1 MTNSLYAFLAIAV
14 CAVVTM
20 IIRALPFAVFS
31 TRKLPAS
38 VEYLGKMLPGSI
50 MVILIIY
57 CLRSVS
63 ITVPPFGFPE
73 FICVLLCGIL
83 QYKLRNSIPS
93 IAVATVLYMIL
104 TRTVF

>member
-1 MTNSLYAFLAIAV
+1 MSNSVYALAAIAV
-14 CAVVTM
+14 CAVITM
-20 IIRALPFAVFS
+20 IIRASPFVIFSSRRLP
-31 TRKLPAS
+31 PS

-63 ITVPPFGFPE
+63 VTAPPFGFPE
-73 FICVLLCGIL
+73 FSCALLCGLL

-93 IAVATVLYMIL
+93 IAAATVLYMIL
-104 TRTVF
+104 TRTIF

>member
-1 MTNSLYAFLAIAV
+1 MNSSGYAFAAIAV
-14 CAVVTM
+14 CAVITV

-31 TRKLPAS
+31 SRKLPAS

-63 ITVPPFGFPE
+63 VTAPPFGLPE

-83 QYKLRNSIPS
+83 QYRLRNSIPS
-93 IAVATVLYMIL
+93 IAAATILYMVL